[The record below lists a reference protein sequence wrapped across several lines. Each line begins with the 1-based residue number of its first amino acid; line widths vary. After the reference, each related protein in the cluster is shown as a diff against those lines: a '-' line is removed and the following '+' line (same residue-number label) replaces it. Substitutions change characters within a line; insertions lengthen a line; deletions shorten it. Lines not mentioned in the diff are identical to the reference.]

1 MVFITLDYINY
12 ITTIAQRWEGRME
25 VYCCKVLMITM
36 KIHENIA
43 YKMAEEKD
51 VCSSSPARTPKLQLA
66 AEQPATGEC
75 SVQFISVSQSCPTL
89 CDPMD
94 CSMPG
99 FPVHCQ
105 LPEFTQTHVH

>member
-1 MVFITLDYINY
+1 
-12 ITTIAQRWEGRME
+12 ME

-43 YKMAEEKD
+43 YRMAEQKD

-75 SVQFISVSQSCPTL
+75 SVQLISVSQSCPTL

-99 FPVHCQ
+99 FPVYHQ
-105 LPEFTQTHVH
+105 LPEPT